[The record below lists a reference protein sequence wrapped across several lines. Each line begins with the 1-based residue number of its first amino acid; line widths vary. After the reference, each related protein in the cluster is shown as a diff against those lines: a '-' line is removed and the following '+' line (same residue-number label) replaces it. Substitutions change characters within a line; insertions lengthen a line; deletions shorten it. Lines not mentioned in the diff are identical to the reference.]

1 MPRDIPIGNGSL
13 LINFDASYRL
23 RDIYYPHVGQ
33 ENHSAG
39 HPFRFG
45 VWTDGQFR
53 WVDDS
58 RWERKLDYAGDTL
71 MTKVTLRHPDLAL
84 RLVCN
89 DVVDFHENLYL
100 RRITIHNEA
109 DREREVRLFFHH
121 DFHILGNAVGD
132 TAYYEPERR
141 AILHYKRNRW
151 FLISGARQNEPHGLD
166 QWATGNKE
174 VANQEGTWRD
184 AEDGHLE
191 GNPIAQGSVDSAV
204 ALHATVPAAGQAVI
218 TYWMAVGCDFKE
230 VTRIHRAVRHR
241 KPETFTRRTEAY
253 WNLWVNK
260 EGRSLGDLPHDV
272 RHLFRRSLAI
282 LRTQIDNG
290 GAVIAANDFDIAHL
304 GRDTYSYMWPRDGAL
319 VTSALI
325 EAGYSEASR
334 QFFDFCHRIIS
345 PEGFF
350 LHKYNPDGTLAS
362 SWHPWLLNGKKCLPV
377 QEDETGLVI
386 WALWRHY
393 QKFRDVEFIKP
404 LYRGLIIR
412 AAQWMVSYRSEA
424 DHLPLESY
432 DLWEERRGVLSFTVA
447 AVWAGLIA
455 AANFADAF
463 GEEDSASRYR
473 TAAGEIRA
481 AADQHLYDES
491 AGRFVRMVNRRDDGT
506 FDVDMTLDASLF
518 GLWYFGMY
526 APDDPRIVRT
536 MKAIRERLWVRTDV
550 GGVARY
556 ENDYYHQVSQD
567 VANVPGNPWF
577 ICTLWLA
584 QWEIAKAQ
592 SRDDLEPARKI
603 LEWVAARARPSGVLA
618 EQVNPYTDAPLSVSP
633 LTWSHATFV
642 ATVLEYLA
650 HS

>member
-1 MPRDIPIGNGSL
+1 MPRDLPIGNGSL

-23 RDIYYPHVGQ
+23 RDIYYPYVGL

-39 HPFRFG
+39 HPFHFG
-45 VWTDGQFR
+45 VWTEGRFR
-53 WVDDS
+53 WADDP
-58 RWERKLDYAGDTL
+58 RWERNLDYAGDTL
-71 MTKVTLRHPDLAL
+71 VTEVHLRSLDLAL

-100 RRITIHNEA
+100 RRVTIHNEA
-109 DREREVRLFFHH
+109 DHEREVRLFFHH
-121 DFHILGNAVGD
+121 DFHIYGNEVGD

-141 AILHYKRNRW
+141 AVLHNERGRW
-151 FLISGARQNEPHGLD
+151 FLSSGGRQGEAHGLD

-174 VANQEGTWRD
+174 VADQEGTWRD

-204 ALHATVPAAGQAVI
+204 ALHATVPAGGEAVVY
-218 TYWMAVGCDFKE
+218 YWMAVGHDFEE
-230 VTRIHRAVRHR
+230 VTRINRAVRNR
-241 KPETFTRRTEAY
+241 GPDTFLRRTEAY
-253 WNLWVNK
+253 WKLWVNK
-260 EGRSLGDLPHDV
+260 EDRTLEDLPHDV
-272 RHLFRRSLAI
+272 CHLFRRSLAI

-290 GAVIAANDFDIAHL
+290 GAVIAANDFDIAHF

-325 EAGYSEASR
+325 KAGYSEVSR
-334 QFFDFCHRIIS
+334 QFFEFCHHIIS
-345 PEGFF
+345 TEGFF

-362 SWHPWLLNGKKCLPV
+362 SWHPWLLNGEKCLPV

-386 WALWRHY
+386 WALWQHF

-412 AAQWMVSYRSEA
+412 AADWMAGYRSPA

-432 DLWEERRGVLSFTVA
+432 DLWEERRGVLGFTVA

-463 GEEDSASRYR
+463 GEVDAATRYR
-473 TAAGEIRA
+473 SVAGEIRT
-481 AADQHLYDES
+481 AADRHLYDDS
-491 AGRFVRMVNRRDDGT
+491 ADRFVRMINRRDDGT
-506 FDVDMTLDASLF
+506 FAVDMTLDASLF

-526 APDDPRIVRT
+526 EPDDPRIVRT
-536 MKAIRERLWVRTDV
+536 MNAIRERLWVRTDV

-584 QWEIAKAQ
+584 QWEIARAQ
-592 SRDDLEPARKI
+592 SADDLKPAREI
-603 LEWVAARARPSGVLA
+603 LEWVAARALPSGVLA
-618 EQVNPYTDAPLSVSP
+618 EQVHPYTDAPLSVSP

-650 HS
+650 KN

>member
-1 MPRDIPIGNGSL
+1 MPRDLPIGNGSL

-45 VWTDGQFR
+45 VWTEGQFR

-71 MTKVTLRHPDLAL
+71 VTKVTLRHPDLAL
-84 RLVCN
+84 RLLCN

-100 RRITIHNEA
+100 RRITVHNEA

-121 DFHILGNAVGD
+121 DFHILGNEVGD

-141 AILHYKRNRW
+141 ALFHYKRDRW
-151 FLISGARQNEPHGLD
+151 FLIGGGRQGQAHGLD

-174 VANQEGTWRD
+174 VADQEGTWRD

-191 GNPIAQGSVDSAV
+191 GNPIAQGSVDSVA
-204 ALHATVPAAGQAVI
+204 ALHVTVPAGAEGVVY
-218 TYWMAVGCDFKE
+218 YWMAVGRDFEE
-230 VTRIHRAVRHR
+230 VTRINRAVRN
-241 KPETFTRRTEAY
+241 KGPDTFLHRTEAY
-253 WNLWVNK
+253 WKLWVNK
-260 EGRSLGDLPHDV
+260 EDRNLEDLPHDV
-272 RHLFRRSLAI
+272 CHLFRRSLAI

-319 VTSALI
+319 VTAGLI
-325 EAGYSEASR
+325 KAGYSEVSR

-362 SWHPWLLNGKKCLPV
+362 SWHPWLLHGEKCLPV

-386 WALWRHY
+386 WALWQHF

-404 LYRGLIIR
+404 LYRGLIVR
-412 AAQWMVSYRSEA
+412 TADWMASYRSPA

-463 GEEDSASRYR
+463 GEVDVATRYR
-473 TAAGEIRA
+473 AVAAEIRA
-481 AADQHLYDES
+481 AADQHLYNEE

-506 FDVDMTLDASLF
+506 FAVDMTLDASMF

-526 APDDPRIVRT
+526 EPDDPRIVRT
-536 MKAIRERLWVRTDV
+536 MNAIRDRLWVRTDV

-556 ENDYYHQVSQD
+556 EDDYYHQVSQD

-584 QWEIAKAQ
+584 QWEIAKVQ
-592 SRDDLEPARKI
+592 SADDLKPAREI
-603 LEWVAARARPSGVLA
+603 LEWVAARALPSGVLA
-618 EQVNPYTDAPLSVSP
+618 EQVHPYTDAPLSVSP

-642 ATVLEYLA
+642 ATVLEYLE